1 MVTLRNYGKKGVAPL
16 REILYSISFPSLK
29 GGCPRTWN
37 RISPALQ
44 FPVSLPRAAFGLCAR
59 RSDTEQGPGVKL
71 GAQVTGHQLKLT
83 WPLLMNWLRDRMGFP
98 LILTSLLNAFW
109 HMTEHFRLYHD
120 VHNFHYEDQTTK
132 YIVMISK
139 TRNQMQVRGWKF
151 RLLDM
156 VSQWLAVPTVL
167 QRKKTTACW
176 IGRRLNIFQFNMDGW
191 IRTMVHSI

>member
-29 GGCPRTWN
+29 GGCIPEIVFHQLFN
-37 RISPALQ
+37 FLSLSPGQ
-44 FPVSLPRAAFGLCAR
+44 PSGCAQEGAIL
-59 RSDTEQGPGVKL
+59 SKDLEL

-109 HMTEHFRLYHD
+109 YMTEHFRLYHD

-191 IRTMVHSI
+191 MDSHYGP